1 MLKRLISLSPWLQL
15 SILLALIA
23 VVTLFSPMERTLGSA
38 ARLVYLHG
46 AWVWSG
52 KLAFA
57 AAAVAGL
64 FGLLLHRIGWQRASR
79 ALGYSGLVFW
89 VTYLPM
95 SLWVQQLNWGG
106 IFWDE
111 PRWKVPLALGITAVL
126 LQAGVAVI
134 DDLRVTSV
142 ANIVFGAA
150 LWYFLNQVQNVLHP
164 DSPILTSDAVRIQ
177 IFFFLLLFLSIIF
190 GVVLSRY
197 FYRLRWMN

>member
-1 MLKRLISLSPWLQL
+1 MLKRLTSLPAWLQL
-15 SILLALIA
+15 SVLLVLI
-23 VVTLFSPMERTLGSA
+23 VVITIFSPMERTLGSA

-57 AAAVAGL
+57 AAALTGL
-64 FGLLLHRIGWQRASR
+64 IGLLMRKAGWQLASR

-126 LQAGVAVI
+126 LQAGLAVI
-134 DDLRVTSV
+134 NDLRVTSS

-150 LWYFLNQVQNVLHP
+150 LWVSLGSVQNVLHP

-177 IFFFLLLFLSIIF
+177 VFFFLLLFLSVIF
-190 GVVLSRY
+190 GAVLSRF
-197 FYRLRWMN
+197 FYRWLRG

>member
-1 MLKRLISLSPWLQL
+1 MLKRLTSLPAWLQL
-15 SILLALIA
+15 SVLLVLI
-23 VVTLFSPMERTLGSA
+23 VVITICSPMERTLGSA

-57 AAAVAGL
+57 AAALTGL
-64 FGLLLHRIGWQRASR
+64 IGLLMRKAGWQLASR

-126 LQAGVAVI
+126 LQAGLAVI
-134 DDLRVTSV
+134 NDLRVTSS

-150 LWYFLNQVQNVLHP
+150 LWVSLGSVQNVLHP

-177 IFFFLLLFLSIIF
+177 VFFFLLLFLSVIF
-190 GVVLSRY
+190 GAVLSRF
-197 FYRLRWMN
+197 FYRWLRG